1 MEETCERDVVYS
13 CGFCGYPLNLSSSQ
27 RVVSGLTSRALR
39 KQTISFLCIDESR
52 FQQVEEIKCAPRLQ
66 PGGFLKLNELRTKF
80 LCGNCRNVIGHGHL
94 NDKSVTQQV
103 EISNSS
109 PGPEAPQH
117 KKYCMKIKALQP
129 SLDIKPTI
137 PAAD

>member
-1 MEETCERDVVYS
+1 MPNYLLFGS

-52 FQQVEEIKCAPRLQ
+52 FQQ
-66 PGGFLKLNELRTKF
+66 LNELRTKF